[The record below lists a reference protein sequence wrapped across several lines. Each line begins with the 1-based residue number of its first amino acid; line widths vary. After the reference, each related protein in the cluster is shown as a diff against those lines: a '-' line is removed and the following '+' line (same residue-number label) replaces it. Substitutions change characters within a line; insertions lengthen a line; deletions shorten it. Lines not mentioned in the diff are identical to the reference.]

1 MSDGEPLT
9 ILLVEDDPI
18 DAALFKALLGHT
30 AAFEQLHAET
40 LRAATTYLEGGAVDL
55 VVLDLGLPDSAIEQ
69 TYLRVRDAA
78 PEVPVI
84 VLTGHDDDAAAYQA
98 LADGAQDYL
107 VKNDVTETLLAKSI
121 RYSVERQVAIRRSR
135 RQRVEE
141 LEVYASLAPEG
152 IGAEGSTLAEL
163 APDDFTQAVDQYDDL
178 LGVAV
183 EAGYSPT
190 EADLT
195 VRIGQLASRLV
206 DLMAA
211 TSDVGAIHATTL
223 GRRQATLDPE
233 GFDLY
238 EDVARL
244 LLLRLTGELA
254 NQYRQRSER
263 ASSAAVAAD
272 EDDDGGPLP
281 ADARDRLV
289 DALATLLGDHPLDR
303 ISLDV
308 LAREA
313 GLPAGAVRSAVTGV
327 HEPLAALVQQDFAR
341 QRDALPALLEPVRT
355 AEDPA
360 VGVGALVE
368 ALVELWRSGQS
379 TTLAAMAAVGD
390 ETIQGLRYR
399 HLRELVAAGLEA
411 LGEGSR
417 PPRASQLALA
427 ELMGLLDQ
435 KLALGEL
442 FPADLARDEALGELT
457 DGVLQRMSGATPPP
471 RPARPAR
478 PPATPRAPS
487 AAEVAEA
494 EAAAEAAARLTGADY
509 TAWADRMRNR
519 RRSEIDALYEEP
531 EATGL
536 DDKWSPEHLFR
547 GPDDPS

>member
-1 MSDGEPLT
+1 MSDGDPLT
-9 ILLVEDDPI
+9 ILLVEDDPT

-30 AAFEQLHAET
+30 SAFEQLHAET
-40 LRAATTYLEGGAVDL
+40 LRSATDHLSGGEIDL

-69 TYLRVRDAA
+69 TYVRVRDAA

-152 IGAEGSTLAEL
+152 IGAGSSTLAEV
-163 APDDFTQAVDQYDDL
+163 APDEFGQAVDHYDDL

-195 VRIGQLASRLV
+195 VQISQLASRLA
-206 DLMAA
+206 DLKAA
-211 TSDVGAIHATTL
+211 TSDVGAVHATAL
-223 GRRQATLDPE
+223 GRRQASLTPE
-233 GFDLY
+233 QFDLY

-254 NQYRQRSER
+254 NQFRLRAER
-263 ASSAAVAAD
+263 VAEVED
-272 EDDDGGPLP
+272 HGDDGEDDGPLP

-289 DALATLLGDHPLDR
+289 ATLGTLLGEHPLDR
-303 ISLDV
+303 ITLDE
-308 LAREA
+308 LARQA
-313 GLPAGAVRSAVTGV
+313 GLPPGAVRSAVAGV
-327 HEPLAALVQQDFAR
+327 HEPLAALVQQDFTR
-341 QRDALPALLEPVRT
+341 QREALPALLAPVRA

-360 VGVGALVE
+360 EGVGALVE
-368 ALVELWRSGQS
+368 CLVELWRSGQA

-399 HLRELVAAGLEA
+399 HLRELVAAGLDA
-411 LGEGSR
+411 LGDGPKPAR
-417 PPRASQLALA
+417 TNQLAIA
-427 ELMGLLDQ
+427 ELIALLDQ

-442 FPADLARDEALGELT
+442 FPADLAREEALGELT

-471 RPARPAR
+471 RPRPAAAARPT
-478 PPATPRAPS
+478 PA
-487 AAEVAEA
+487 EEQEE
-494 EAAAEAAARLTGADY
+494 EAAAAAAAAEAARLTGADY
-509 TAWADRMRNR
+509 TAWADRMRSR
-519 RRSEIDALYEEP
+519 RRSEIDALYEDPEP
-531 EATGL
+531 AAL

-547 GPDDPS
+547 DPDNPS